1 MPRYSRSQ
9 LAAIALL
16 LDEDEEIY
24 ERRRQWVHNAWR
36 KREEEGEFATLYK
49 HLIDDE
55 SKFFEYFRMSKHC
68 FDILLSKLTEK
79 LRKQDT
85 HWRKAIPPRERLA
98 VCLRYVSIKQQIIIN
113 FFYINL
119 DRLIIV

>member
-9 LAAIALL
+9 LAAIALI

-24 ERRRQWVHNAWR
+24 VRRRHWVHNAWR

-55 SKFFEYFRMSKHC
+55 SKFFEYFRMSKYC
-68 FDILLSKLTEK
+68 FDILLSKLTDK
-79 LRKQDT
+79 LRKHDT

-98 VCLRYVSIKQQIIIN
+98 VCLRYVSIKQQIIIKLL
-113 FFYINL
+113 FFK
-119 DRLIIV
+119 IIIILF